1 MYTDII
7 CIYQNLYF
15 TQIVSCFFKLSF
27 TRFIKTT
34 SDHQEVGLYKNRR
47 RYRCPFIKLELMSDH
62 DVNEQGDRLTL
73 GNTVYFWT
81 ISGLGSVED
90 KR

>member
-1 MYTDII
+1 
-7 CIYQNLYF
+7 
-15 TQIVSCFFKLSF
+15 
-27 TRFIKTT
+27 
-34 SDHQEVGLYKNRR
+34 
-47 RYRCPFIKLELMSDH
+47 MSDH